1 MERLVSL
8 CLMDKHLAFPEGN
21 RFKTRTSHN
30 VIIRVLSHLKDL
42 LVFAFRDY
50 WLFEILSFCLTD
62 LIFVLWHQNSD
73 DTQSNGIQFCT
84 AVPVMLRN
92 IQ

>member
-50 WLFEILSFCLTD
+50 
-62 LIFVLWHQNSD
+62 
-73 DTQSNGIQFCT
+73 
-84 AVPVMLRN
+84 
-92 IQ
+92 